1 MMNIK
6 VFLKGT
12 EKSLSRN
19 MIRKKKLTEGYIL
32 IDVFVSLVI
41 LSFAMVMI
49 SSLIYSPIKLLEKRK
64 MVFRILITEENKFIS
79 ESQLIYEKK

>member
-1 MMNIK
+1 MNIK
-6 VFLKGT
+6 YFLKGA
-12 EKSLSRN
+12 EQGLSRK
-19 MIRKKKLTEGYIL
+19 MVRKKKFTEGYIL

-49 SSLIYSPIKLLEKRK
+49 SSSIYSPIRLLEKRK
-64 MVFRILITEENKFIS
+64 MVFRTLITEENKFIS

>member
-1 MMNIK
+1 
-6 VFLKGT
+6 
-12 EKSLSRN
+12 

>member
-6 VFLKGT
+6 IFLKGA
-12 EKSLSRN
+12 EKIFGRRML
-19 MIRKKKLTEGYIL
+19 RKRKISEGYIL

-49 SSLIYSPIKLLEKRK
+49 SSSIYSPIRLLEKRK
-64 MVFRILITEENKFIS
+64 MVFRTLITEENKFIS